1 MGADNIILIGFM
13 GSGKSVIGRRLAK
26 QMKYRFMDTDKIIV
40 DKEGME
46 IQEIFKKYGEE
57 RFRDLESSLLLSMID
72 NLDRTVLSTG
82 GGMPVRESNVKL
94 LHAMGKIIYLRSSQN
109 AIVNRLSG
117 DTTRPLLEGG
127 SLEEKVEKLLHARA
141 PIYEKAADIIIDTDG
156 KSIDDIVKE
165 IIIIT

>member
-1 MGADNIILIGFM
+1 
-13 GSGKSVIGRRLAK
+13 
-26 QMKYRFMDTDKIIV
+26 
-40 DKEGME
+40 ME

-127 SLEEKVEKLLHARA
+127 NLEEKVEKLLHARA